1 MLVNFDCHTL
11 WVADR
16 GQLVQALSMKPD
28 YLRNAATES
37 GAVIDYSDWQ
47 VPLGRRFRAL
57 KLWLTL
63 RMIGAAALRQR
74 IRDHV
79 LWATEFAGWVRADP
93 RFELLAEPS
102 LSLVCF
108 GLRSGDEASAALLDR
123 VNGEG
128 RVLLSPAQIGSRHAL
143 RLAVG
148 GTLTRRE
155 DVETA
160 WKELSRLA

>member
-1 MLVNFDCHTL
+1 
-11 WVADR
+11 
-16 GQLVQALSMKPD
+16 
-28 YLRNAATES
+28 S

-57 KLWLTL
+57 KLWMTL

-79 LWATEFAGWVRADP
+79 AWATEFAGWVRADP
-93 RFELLAEPS
+93 RFELPVEPC

-108 GLRSGDEASAALLDR
+108 RLRTGDDASAALLER
-123 VNGEG
+123 VNRRG
-128 RVLLSPAQIGSRHAL
+128 RVFLSPARVAGRQAL

-148 GTLTRRE
+148 GSLTRRE
-155 DVETA
+155 HVATA
-160 WKELSRLA
+160 WQELSRLA